1 MSIVKKP
8 TLTLLIGLPGSGKT
22 TNAAEKSAVVHSSDA
37 LRQELYGDVNCQDNN
52 ADLFSILHGR
62 IKQDLLDGK
71 DVIYDA
77 CSINKKRRTAF
88 LAELKHI
95 PCYKKC
101 VVFATTYE
109 TCLKNNANRERKVPE
124 DVIKRMYM
132 HWCPPDYSEGF
143 DEISIEYNYG
153 DNASRLKYTQEY
165 LFAPG
170 CGIDVFDQ
178 ENSHHNLTLGE
189 HCRMAEQYIWK
200 HYPTEPL
207 LQIAALY
214 HDNGKVFT
222 KTRLNMKGE
231 DDGQCH
237 YYQHHCVGAY
247 DFLFYADTMGLDEKS
262 AIYISNLIYFHMHPY
277 TSWRN
282 SEKAMRKAVKA
293 MGEKL
298 FEDVMKLHEAD
309 VAAH

>member
-1 MSIVKKP
+1 MAIVNQP
-8 TLTLLIGLPGSGKT
+8 TLTLLIGLPGSGKST
-22 TNAAEKSAVVHSSDA
+22 HAASQSAVIHSSDA
-37 LRQELYGDVNCQDNN
+37 LRQELYGDMNCQDNN
-52 ADLFSILHGR
+52 ADLFVILHSR

-88 LAELKHI
+88 LAELKNI

-109 TCLKNNANRERKVPE
+109 TCLENNANRERKVPE

-143 DEISIEYNYG
+143 DEIRIKCNYG
-153 DNASRLKYTQEY
+153 DSASRLKYTQEY
-165 LFAPG
+165 LFAPT
-170 CGIDVFDQ
+170 CGIDFFDQ

-189 HCRMAEQYIWK
+189 HCRMAQKFIIEN
-200 HYPTEPL
+200 YPEKQM
-207 LQIAALY
+207 LQVAALY

-222 KTRLNMKGE
+222 KTRLNAKGE

-262 AIYISNLIYFHMHPY
+262 TIYISNLIYFHMHPY
-277 TSWRN
+277 VSWRN
-282 SEKAMRKAVKA
+282 SEKAAKKAMKA
-293 MGEKL
+293 MGQKM
-298 FEDVMKLHEAD
+298 FEDVMRLHEAD